1 MCKFTKIYAFYQ
13 AIALVL
19 SFHFFEQMI
28 VVKTKKEITDYLSA
42 NSDACIGFVPTMGAL
57 HKGHLALLNEAKKQ
71 TSLVICSIFVNPTQF
86 NNQND
91 FKSYPKTIAEDLTL
105 LQKINCDIVYL
116 PEVADLYK
124 EDEKAKKYDFGGLE
138 NDMEGK
144 FRKGHFDGVA
154 TIIEKFFNIIKPQK
168 AFFGQKDLQQLLI
181 VKALTK
187 KLELS
192 TEIITVA
199 TIREENGL
207 AMSSRNKLLN
217 KKALDK
223 AGLLYQSLL
232 FCKKNKGVLSFLKME
247 EEVSAR
253 LSKAEIELEYLTFT
267 DANSLKFIAKF
278 KHERKTAVC
287 IAAYIDGVRL
297 IDNII
302 F

>member
-1 MCKFTKIYAFYQ
+1 VCKFTKIYGFYQ
-13 AIALVL
+13 AIGLVL
-19 SFHFFEQMI
+19 SFHFSQQMI
-28 VVKTKKEITDYLSA
+28 VFKTKEELTDYLSA

-71 TSLVICSIFVNPTQF
+71 TSLVVCSIFVNPTQF

-105 LQKINCDIVYL
+105 LEKINCDVAYL
-116 PEVADLYK
+116 PEIADFYK
-124 EDEKAKKYDFGGLE
+124 EGEKAKKYDFGGLE

-181 VKALTK
+181 VKLLTK

-192 TEIITVA
+192 TEIIPVP
-199 TIREENGL
+199 TIREENEL

-217 KKALDK
+217 KQAFNKAR
-223 AGLLYQSLL
+223 LLYQSLL
-232 FCKKNKGVLSFLKME
+232 FCKKNKDGLSFLKMKE
-247 EEVSAR
+247 KITTR
-253 LSKAEIELEYLTFT
+253 LSKEKIELEYLTFT
-267 DANSLKFIAKF
+267 DSNSLQIITEPNPKG
-278 KHERKTAVC
+278 RTAVC

>member
-1 MCKFTKIYAFYQ
+1 
-13 AIALVL
+13 L
-19 SFHFFEQMI
+19 SFHFFQQMI
-28 VVKTKKEITDYLSA
+28 VFKTKEELTDYLSA

-71 TSLVICSIFVNPTQF
+71 TSLVVCSVFVNPTQF

-91 FKSYPKTIAEDLTL
+91 FKSYPKAIAEDLTL
-105 LQKINCDIVYL
+105 LEKNNCDVAYL

-124 EDEKAKKYDFGGLE
+124 EGEKTKKYDFGGLE

-192 TEIITVA
+192 TEIIAVP
-199 TIREENGL
+199 TIREQNGL
-207 AMSSRNKLLN
+207 TMSSRNKLLN
-217 KKALDK
+217 KQAFNKAR
-223 AGLLYQSLL
+223 LLYQSLL
-232 FCKKNKGVLSFLKME
+232 FCKKNKDILSFLNMKE
-247 EEVSAR
+247 KITTR
-253 LSKAEIELEYLTFT
+253 LSKEKIELEYLTFT
-267 DANSLKFIAKF
+267 DSNSLQIITEANPKGQ
-278 KHERKTAVC
+278 TAVC

>member
-19 SFHFFEQMI
+19 SFHFFVQMI
-28 VVKTKKEITDYLSA
+28 VFKTKKELTDYLSA
-42 NSDACIGFVPTMGAL
+42 NSDAYIGFVPTMGAL

-91 FKSYPKTIAEDLTL
+91 FKNYPNTIAMDLTL
-105 LQKINCDIVYL
+105 LEKINCDIAYL
-116 PEVADLYK
+116 PEASDLYK
-124 EDEKAKKYDFGGLE
+124 EGEKAKKYDFGGLE

-154 TIIEKFFNIIKPQK
+154 TIIEKLFNIIKPQK
-168 AFFGQKDLQQLLI
+168 AYFGQKDLQQLLI

-187 KLELS
+187 KLKLS
-192 TEIITVA
+192 TEIIAVP
-199 TIREENGL
+199 TIREETGL

-217 KKALDK
+217 NRQFEKA
-223 AGLLYQSLL
+223 AVLYQSLL
-232 FCKKNKGVLSFLKME
+232 FCKKNKGVLSFLRMKE
-247 EEVSAR
+247 EITAR
-253 LSKAEIELEYLTFT
+253 LLKAEIELEYLTFA
-267 DANSLKFIAKF
+267 DANSLQILTESNPKG
-278 KHERKTAVC
+278 KTAVC
-287 IAAYIDGVRL
+287 IAAYIDDVRL

>member
-1 MCKFTKIYAFYQ
+1 
-13 AIALVL
+13 
-19 SFHFFEQMI
+19 MI
-28 VVKTKKEITDYLSA
+28 VFKTKEELTDYLSA
-42 NSDACIGFVPTMGAL
+42 NPDACIGFVPTMGAL

-71 TSLVICSIFVNPTQF
+71 TSLVVCSIFVNPTQF

-91 FKSYPKTIAEDLTL
+91 YNSYPKTIAEDLTL
-105 LQKINCDIVYL
+105 LDKINCDLVYL

-124 EDEKAKKYDFGGLE
+124 EGEKAKKYDFGGLE

-144 FRKGHFDGVA
+144 FRKGHFNGVA

-192 TEIITVA
+192 TEIITVP
-199 TIREENGL
+199 TIREKNGL
-207 AMSSRNKLLN
+207 TMSSRNKLLN
-217 KKALDK
+217 KQAFNKAR
-223 AGLLYQSLL
+223 LLYQSLL
-232 FCKKNKGVLSFLKME
+232 FCKKNKDVLSFLKMKDKITT
-247 EEVSAR
+247 R
-253 LSKAEIELEYLTFT
+253 LSKEKIELEYLTFT
-267 DANSLKFIAKF
+267 DSNSLQIITEPNPKGQ
-278 KHERKTAVC
+278 TAVC

>member
-1 MCKFTKIYAFYQ
+1 MCKFTKIYGFYQ
-13 AIALVL
+13 AIGLVL
-19 SFHFFEQMI
+19 SFHFSQQMI
-28 VVKTKKEITDYLSA
+28 VFKTKEELTDYLSA

-71 TSLVICSIFVNPTQF
+71 TSLVVCSIFVNPTQF

-105 LQKINCDIVYL
+105 LEKINCDVAYL
-116 PEVADLYK
+116 PEIADLYK
-124 EDEKAKKYDFGGLE
+124 EGEKAKKYDFGGLE

-181 VKALTK
+181 VKLLTK

-192 TEIITVA
+192 TEIIPVP
-199 TIREENGL
+199 TIREENEL

-217 KKALDK
+217 KQAFNKAR
-223 AGLLYQSLL
+223 LLYQSLL
-232 FCKKNKGVLSFLKME
+232 FCKKNKDGLSFLKMKE
-247 EEVSAR
+247 KITTR
-253 LSKAEIELEYLTFT
+253 LSKEKIELEYLTFT
-267 DANSLKFIAKF
+267 DSNSLQIITEPNPKG
-278 KHERKTAVC
+278 RTAVC